1 MNFQDLTL
9 CGVYV
14 CARTCVCV
22 PMSVC
27 VCAHVC
33 VCKKEADEALESQ
46 SLSQQQEG
54 LRLD

>member
-1 MNFQDLTL
+1 MW
-9 CGVYV
+9 GV
-14 CARTCVCV
+14 CVCTH
-22 PMSVC
+22 MC

>member
-14 CARTCVCV
+14 WARTCVCM
-22 PMSVC
+22 PMCVC